1 MQQAVNLPSVADPR
15 VTTTKRI
22 SAATTM
28 WFRGTAAQMLNAAAQ
43 QVITTRTVS
52 AVVGR
57 WCRGLEKGGQD
68 AVEHKA
74 IV

>member
-1 MQQAVNLPSVADPR
+1 MPSAADPR

-28 WFRGTAAQMLNAAAQ
+28 WFPGTAAQMLNAAAQ

-57 WCRGLEKGGQD
+57 SCRGLEEAGQD
-68 AVEHKA
+68 AAEHKA